1 MAMTNHTHF
10 TAGISGSFVSRM
22 LDSLQSFTS
31 RIQSRS
37 TLREISELDEH
48 LLRDIGLTRD
58 DVRDARMAPIS
69 DDPISL
75 LIKASRTR

>member
-1 MAMTNHTHF
+1 MAMINHTHL
-10 TAGISGSFVSRM
+10 TVGISGSIFSRM
-22 LDSLQSFTS
+22 LDSLQSFAG
-31 RIQSRS
+31 RIHSRS
-37 TLREISELDEH
+37 TLRQISELDEH

-58 DVRDARMAPIS
+58 DVRDASMAPVS